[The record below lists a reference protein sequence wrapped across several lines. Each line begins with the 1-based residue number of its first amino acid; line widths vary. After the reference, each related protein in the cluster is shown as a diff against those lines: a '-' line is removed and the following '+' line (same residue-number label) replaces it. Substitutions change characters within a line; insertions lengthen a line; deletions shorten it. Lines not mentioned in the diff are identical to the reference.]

1 MINNSSLNK
10 AFKTQNQ
17 ANTPLRNLFYL
28 EDVSVDYGGNRGLS
42 HVQFSVERGEIVF
55 ITGVSGAGKSTLL
68 RVLAGEIEADSGR
81 VKRPDST
88 VFVSQVFQDLR
99 LMGTL
104 TCRENLK
111 ICYDPSFYSSKKE
124 FDKDLNELSRILGIT
139 DRLDIKI
146 KNANG
151 GLQQKIAIVRALLS
165 RPDVIICDEPT
176 SSLDSESARKIF
188 EILNLYNVKRKL
200 TVIWASHNRELVKQ
214 FSGRIVHLDSGKLV
228 YSGHACFI

>member
-1 MINNSSLNK
+1 MN
-10 AFKTQNQ
+10 
-17 ANTPLRNLFYL
+17 
-28 EDVSVDYGGNRGLS
+28 

-68 RVLAGEIEADSGR
+68 RVLAGEIEPDSGR
-81 VKRPDST
+81 IKRPDSSI
-88 VFVSQVFQDLR
+88 FISQVFQDLR

-111 ICYDPSFYSSKKE
+111 ICYDPAFYSSRKE
-124 FDKDLNELSRILGIT
+124 FEKDLNELSRILGIS
-139 DRLDIKI
+139 DRLDILV

-151 GLQQKIAIVRALLS
+151 GLKQKIAIIRALLS
-165 RPDVIICDEPT
+165 RPDIIICDEPT
-176 SSLDSESARKIF
+176 SSLDSECARKIF

-200 TVIWASHNRELVKQ
+200 TVIWASHNKELVKQ
-214 FSGRIVHLDSGKLV
+214 FSGRIVHIDSGKLV